1 MKQNIGRGEFS
12 QFPNLEH
19 TKCQEEDIF
28 IYVHLNSLYSDFK
41 IRFEDILNMVIP
53 QWIIDPYVDIIEEDD
68 VALQEE
74 LLGISTNEELK
85 VQFKKGY
92 QLFWLPKDI
101 PDTYP
106 ILWNIIRKFLIAFPS
121 SYLVERGFS
130 TVTNLLLNTRNKL
143 DITNRGD

>member
-1 MKQNIGRGEFS
+1 
-12 QFPNLEH
+12 
-19 TKCQEEDIF
+19 
-28 IYVHLNSLYSDFK
+28 
-41 IRFEDILNMVIP
+41 MVIP

-92 QLFWLPKDI
+92 QLFWLPKEI

-121 SYLVERGFS
+121 SYLVEGGFS
-130 TVTNLLLNTRNKL
+130 TVTNRLLNTRNKL
-143 DITNRGD
+143 DITN